1 MRFIDNL
8 RISRK
13 LPLIV
18 VSCAIVSTSIIG
30 FISFI
35 KARDAVLHAE
45 QSKLVAIGE
54 ARAKQLTNYLTSISE
69 DLNVMAGSPYV
80 LSALKDFEAGWQDL
94 AFNQSE
100 RLQALYIN
108 LDNVVGRNP
117 NPIGKKDAWEG
128 PAEGTLYD
136 AHHRTYHPWFRKLL
150 QARGY
155 YDIFLFDPQGN
166 LVYTVFK
173 ELDYATNMN
182 SGPWKETDLAKAFR
196 AARDNL
202 KADYQIFLDFRPYK
216 PSNDVPASFIAQPIL
231 NEDGALAGV
240 MAFQM
245 PISRMNEIMQNPA
258 GLGETG
264 EAYIVGSDYLMR
276 SDSRFSQESTILKTK
291 VEGANVQSAFEG
303 QTGVASIASY
313 RDVAVISA
321 YVPLQFLGAKWA
333 LIAEIDEE
341 TILTPIIKL
350 RNQALL
356 IMLILA
362 ALIVAVGTYFA
373 RMITRPI
380 SVITGA
386 MNVLSKGDTSL
397 EVPES
402 HRRDEL
408 GDMAR
413 ALEVFKQNRIEA
425 DRLSEDQKQQQQAQM
440 ERAARLEALTSDF
453 DKAVSELINGLAAG
467 STELES
473 TAQSMTDIAEQ
484 TTGQSSAMSSVSGS
498 TCDNLQTVAAASE
511 ELSASIME
519 LSQQVQKTSQASN
532 MATQDVDTA
541 TKQIAGLLKAAEEIG
556 EVVGLIQDI
565 AEQTN
570 LLALNATIESA
581 RAGEAGKGFAVVA
594 NEVKALANETAK
606 ATEKI
611 AIEVQT
617 VQSEIRNAVQA
628 VSGVASKIKE
638 VDGSASAIAAAI
650 EEQNATTQE
659 ISRSTQTAAVNMQE
673 LNGNVVKVNEA
684 AQTTGRAAN
693 DVLTASRDLGRQTD
707 VLKQKVSEFLKNVE
721 AA

>member
-18 VSCAIVSTSIIG
+18 VLCAIVSTSIVG
-30 FISFI
+30 LISFI
-35 KARDAVLHAE
+35 KAREAVTHAE

-69 DLNVMAGSPYV
+69 DLSVMAGSPYV
-80 LSALKDFEAGWQDL
+80 LNALKDFEAGWQDL

-100 RLQALYIN
+100 TLQALYIN
-108 LDNVVGRNP
+108 LDNAAGRNP
-117 NPIGKKDAWEG
+117 NPIGEKDAWDG
-128 PAEGTLYD
+128 PEEGTLYD
-136 AHHRTYHPWFRKLL
+136 SHHHTYHPWFRKFL
-150 QARGY
+150 QTRGY

-196 AARDNL
+196 AARDNP
-202 KADYQIFLDFRPYK
+202 KSDFQAFFDFRPYK

-231 NEDGALAGV
+231 NEDGSVAGV

-276 SDSRFSQESTILKTK
+276 SDSRFSQESTILKTRID
-291 VEGANVQSAFEG
+291 GAGVQSAFEG
-303 QTGVASIASY
+303 QTGAAAITNY
-313 RDVAVISA
+313 RSVSVISA
-321 YVPLQFLGAKWA
+321 YLPLQFNDTKWA

-341 TILTPIIKL
+341 TILAPVIKL
-350 RNQALL
+350 RKQALL
-356 IMLILA
+356 VILVLA
-362 ALIVAVGTYFA
+362 VLIVAAGSYFA

-386 MNVLSKGDTSL
+386 MHVLSRGDTSL

-425 DRLSEDQKQQQQAQM
+425 DRLSEDQKRQQQAQM

-498 TCDNLQTVAAASE
+498 TCHNLQTVAAASE
-511 ELSASIME
+511 ELSASIIE

-541 TKQIAGLLKAAEEIG
+541 TKQIAGLSQAAEEIG
-556 EVVGLIQDI
+556 EVVGLIQGI
-565 AEQTN
+565 AKQTN

-611 AIEVQT
+611 AIEVQA
-617 VQSEIRNAVQA
+617 VQTEIHNAVHA
-628 VSGVASKIKE
+628 VSGIASKIRE

-650 EEQNATTQE
+650 EEQNTTTQE
-659 ISRSTQTAAVNMQE
+659 ISRNTQTAAVSMQE

-707 VLKQKVSEFLKNVE
+707 VLKQKIAEFLRNVE